1 MTAFVRAASLSNY
14 AEVASQVGLDAN
26 AMLRRAGIDRRAL
39 TDLDLR
45 LPAARVA
52 ELLERSAAESG
63 CETFGLR
70 MAESRRISDFGAISL
85 LITHQATLRDALMTV
100 VSHRQLL
107 NESLLVQVEEHDGL
121 VIIREELLVGGE
133 AAVRPSPID
142 QSPIRQAPIPQS
154 PIRQSYELAIG
165 VLFRM
170 FRTLL
175 GARWRAESINFTHRP
190 PADLTVHRRMFGP
203 IVQFGS
209 DFNGLTCA
217 SSDLDA
223 PNPTAD
229 PALAE
234 FAARYVQSLPGAE
247 HRSLSDETQKAI
259 YLLLPTGQASIGRV
273 AASLGLNDR
282 TLQRRLLAEGGD
294 FSRLLNDIRREL
306 AVRYVAGGDFPL
318 ARIAGLV
325 GYSRQTSFN
334 RWFAAE
340 FGASPTRWRG
350 AAAGG

>member
-14 AEVASQVGLDAN
+14 VEVASQVGLDAS
-26 AMLRRAGIDRRAL
+26 AMLRRTGVDRRAL
-39 TDLDLR
+39 TDPDLR
-45 LPAARVA
+45 LPAAQVA

-107 NESLLVQVEEHDGL
+107 NESLVVHVEEHDGL

-133 AAVRPSPID
+133 APFRPSPL
-142 QSPIRQAPIPQS
+142 
-154 PIRQSYELAIG
+154 RQSYELAIG

-170 FRTLL
+170 FRALL
-175 GARWRAESINFTHRP
+175 GARWRAESVNFTHRAS
-190 PADLTVHRRMFGP
+190 ADLTVHRRMFGP
-203 IVQFGS
+203 ILQFGS

-217 SSDLDA
+217 SRDLDA

-229 PALAE
+229 PALAQ

-273 AASLGLNDR
+273 AASLGLNER

-294 FSRLLNDIRREL
+294 FTRLLNEIRREL
-306 AVRYVAGGDFPL
+306 AVRYITGCDFPL
-318 ARIAGLV
+318 ARVAGLV
-325 GYSRQTSFN
+325 GYSRQSSFN
-334 RWFAAE
+334 RWFVAE

-350 AAAGG
+350 GGGGEVHL